1 MPANYEQP
9 EYVQRRVRYFDGQ
22 FLKDQDFID
31 DQKYHID
38 RQRRTNQLL
47 HVSGIC
53 SGLTIK
59 VDNDQKTYTV
69 EPGTAL
75 DAQGRFLILSEAQSA
90 AIDIATG
97 NLDVFIAYQEQEAD
111 VTQPDNDK
119 TNQGVAGATRWLE
132 TPQIAAVEPKKVPPD
147 SLLLARLEIKSTG
160 ITVDNSVRQYSGVAL
175 PSSNGNPPILRSQ
188 GNQAPSWAELQGSFT
203 ISDNLVVD
211 GKVAIGTTNSSAPLK
226 IRATGNT
233 SPGSNGLHV
242 HNPNNSANQH
252 AIITASVGGS
262 NAGNPFI
269 SWDVANEAGWS
280 MGIDNQDSN
289 KLKIARTWDNL
300 AANTALTIDRNG
312 NVGVGK
318 TNPSQKLEVN
328 GNAILNNAFLGDI
341 GYGADWAG
349 FSHKNST
356 GQGNYALLQN
366 DAGTET
372 LINTKTGGTIRLR
385 VNNADKVVM
394 DGDGNLGVGLTTPSA
409 NLDVTGIQ
417 GTGGQISL
425 QLRSGNAAANFASN
439 QIAFGHN
446 NTTRNRHAIKTRH
459 HSSRRSGNAIDFYVW
474 KYLNNNDKD
483 GEQDIGSLHTMT
495 LDGGYV
501 GIRTTSPSAPLEV
514 RATSNT
520 SITENGLLVY
530 NASNN
535 ANQHAIIAA
544 RVAGKNGGNP
554 FVSWSIAGEAG
565 WSMGI
570 DNSDDNK
577 LKIASVGNDLTDK
590 TALTIDRSN
599 NMGIG
604 ITTPTANLDV
614 KGVSGTVGQ
623 ISLQLRSGNV
633 SNNFNSNQIS
643 LGYANTDQY
652 RHVIKTR
659 HNGGGRSGNAIDFYV
674 WKYLSNNDKDTP
686 GDIGSL
692 HTMTLDGSYVGIG
705 TTSPSAPLEV
715 RANSNTSPANNGLY
729 VYNADNSANQHAIL
743 SARVAGSSG
752 GNPFVS
758 WDIANEAGWCMG
770 MDNSDS
776 NKLKIARAWNSL
788 TNNTALT
795 IDRNGKVGIGTTSPS
810 RKLEVNGNAILNNV
824 FNGNVGHSSTWAGF
838 CHKDSVGTGSY
849 ALLQNNAGTE
859 TLINTKTGG
868 NIRFRINNS
877 DQMIMTSDGVF
888 HAKVWNSGEYIWGQ
902 GQRPVRMAPTSHAVC
917 FLTGVQGQFE
927 GGGEWVRVYASG
939 GYWYLGGGSAQRDV
953 QARAIC
959 IGYSY

>member
-59 VDNDQKTYTV
+59 VDNDQKTYTL

-75 DAQGRFLILSEAQSA
+75 DSQGRFLILSEVQSA
-90 AIDIATG
+90 SIDVATG

-111 VTQPDNDK
+111 VTQPDNNK

-188 GNQAPSWAELQGSFT
+188 GNQAPSWAELKGSFT

-211 GKVAIGTTNSSAPLK
+211 GKVAIGTSNSSAPLE
-226 IRATGNT
+226 IRATGDT
-233 SPGSNGLHV
+233 SPASNGLHV
-242 HNPNNSANQH
+242 YNINNSINQH
-252 AIITASVGGS
+252 AIISARVAGS
-262 NAGNPFI
+262 NGGNPFL
-269 SWDVANEAGWS
+269 SWDVAGGVGWS
-280 MGIDNQDSN
+280 MGMDNSDSN

-312 NVGVGK
+312 NVGIAK

-328 GNAILNNAFLGDI
+328 GNTILNNAFLGDI
-341 GYGADWAG
+341 GYGAEWAG

-356 GQGNYALLQN
+356 GKGNYALLQKT
-366 DAGTET
+366 DGTET

-385 VNNADKVVM
+385 VNHADKVVM
-394 DGDGNLGVGLTTPSA
+394 DRDGNLGVGVNSPTA
-409 NLDVTGIQ
+409 NLDVKGVQ
-417 GTGGQISL
+417 NTGGQISL
-425 QLRSGNAAANFASN
+425 QLRSGNNSANFASN
-439 QIAFGHN
+439 QIAFGQN
-446 NTTRNRHAIKTRH
+446 NTTNHRHAIKTRH

-483 GEQDIGSLHTMT
+483 GVQDIGSLHTMT

-514 RATSNT
+514 RATGNT
-520 SITENGLLVY
+520 SPESNSLYVY
-530 NASNN
+530 NANN
-535 ANQHAIIAA
+535 SANQHAILAA
-544 RVAGKNGGNP
+544 RVAGSSGGNP
-554 FVSWSIAGEAG
+554 YVSWDIANEAG
-565 WSMGI
+565 WCMGM
-570 DNSDDNK
+570 DNSDENK
-577 LKIASVGNDLTDK
+577 LKIGRAWNSLTAN
-590 TALTIDRSN
+590 TALTIDRSGDV
-599 NMGIG
+599 GIG

-614 KGVSGTVGQ
+614 KGIHNTVGQ
-623 ISLQLRSGNV
+623 ISLQLRSGNG
-633 SNNFNSNQIS
+633 SNNFNSNQIA

-659 HNGGGRSGNAIDFYV
+659 HNGGARAGNALDFYV
-674 WKYLSNNDKDTP
+674 WKHLSSNNKDAV
-686 GDIGSL
+686 GDLGSL
-692 HTMTLDGSYVGIG
+692 HTMTLEGGYVGIG
-705 TTSPSAPLEV
+705 TTNPQAKLQVSGGAIMPSAGSTE
-715 RANSNTSPANNGLY
+715 NDG
-729 VYNADNSANQHAIL
+729 IL
-743 SARVAGSSG
+743 FPKDPYGGSG
-752 GNPFVS
+752 
-758 WDIANEAGWCMG
+758 D
-770 MDNSDS
+770 
-776 NKLKIARAWNSL
+776 RAWIRYYRRGDSGEATTL
-788 TNNTALT
+788 E
-795 IDRNGKVGIGTTSPS
+795 IGIGNDRADHLALMPS
-810 RKLEVNGNAILNNV
+810 GNVGVGKNNPSQKLEVNGNAILGNV
-824 FNGNVGHSSTWAGF
+824 FTGDVGYGVTWAGF
-838 CHKDSVGTGSY
+838 CHKDSVGKSSY
-849 ALLQNNAGTE
+849 ALLQNSAGTE

-868 NIRFRINNS
+868 NIRFRINHS
-877 DQMIMTSDGVF
+877 EKMKMTSDGVF
-888 HAKVWNSGEYIWGQ
+888 HAKIWNSREYTWNQ
-902 GQRPVRMAPTSHAVC
+902 GQIPVVMAPTSKAVC
-917 FLTGVQGQFE
+917 FLTGVGGKFE
-927 GGGEWVRVYASG
+927 GSGEYVRVYASG
-939 GYWYLGGGSAQRDV
+939 GYWYLGGDSDKKDV
-953 QARAIC
+953 HARAIC